1 MPPSVDEPSHPF
13 SNGEDPRRA
22 AEGARLR
29 GRTKMKTMPSS
40 VAIVGD
46 SPFLWVMR
54 FDAEGAATLVA
65 DHDSAQ
71 LDSDADG
78 YFWVHLNVADL
89 RYRDWVAGR
98 RQMPAEARA
107 LLIDQDSHQRLDAD
121 EQALWGVIADYGR
134 DLEHE
139 EDVLRPLRVVV
150 TERCIVTARR
160 YAVESTAAIRQ
171 SALDGQRLRAP
182 LDLFEALVTRSL
194 VSMDVGLE
202 KLLAA
207 FNKIEDRVLDDET
220 HDDRRDLGALRRQ
233 TIRLRRELADGQRV
247 FSRTAF
253 SPRVTP
259 PTHAALRRLTQ
270 RFDSLQQELQAVE
283 ERARLLQ
290 DEIVSNL
297 TAETNR
303 QLYVLTIL
311 GTLLMPP
318 TLVSGI
324 FGMNTKNLFFGDNEQ
339 GTLYAAA
346 LCVASAAAA
355 FFALMWIKRREG

>member
-1 MPPSVDEPSHPF
+1 MAAVDDSSHPF
-13 SNGEDPRRA
+13 SNGEDPKRA
-22 AEGARLR
+22 AEGAGSRR
-29 GRTKMKTMPSS
+29 RAKMKPMPPSG
-40 VAIVGD
+40 AIVGD

-54 FDAEGAATLVA
+54 FDADGAATPEPGQE
-65 DHDSAQ
+65 SPQ
-71 LDSDADG
+71 IEPTDG
-78 YFWVHLNVADL
+78 GYVWVHLNAADL
-89 RYRDWVAGR
+89 RYRDWVAAR
-98 RQMPAEARA
+98 DRIPQEARA

-121 EQALWGVIADYGR
+121 EHALWGVISDYGR
-134 DLEHE
+134 DLAQE

-150 TERCIVTARR
+150 TDSCIVTARR

-171 SALDGQRLRAP
+171 AALGGRRLRAP
-182 LDLFEALVTRSL
+182 LELFEALVTQSL
-194 VSMDVGLE
+194 VAMDVGLDR
-202 KLLAA
+202 LLAK
-207 FNKIEDRVLDDET
+207 FNKIEDRVLDDEAP
-220 HDDRRDLGALRRQ
+220 DERRELGALRRQ

-247 FSRTAF
+247 FSRAAF
-253 SPRVTP
+253 SPRVAP
-259 PTHAALRRLTQ
+259 PTYAALRRLTQ

-290 DEIVSNL
+290 DEIVSNF

-324 FGMNTKNLFFGDNEQ
+324 FGMNTKNLFFAESEQ

-346 LCVASAAAA
+346 ICAASAAAA
-355 FFALMWIKRREG
+355 FLALFWIRRGGRT

>member
-1 MPPSVDEPSHPF
+1 MKPPPSGP
-13 SNGEDPRRA
+13 
-22 AEGARLR
+22 
-29 GRTKMKTMPSS
+29 
-40 VAIVGD
+40 IVGD
-46 SPFLWVMR
+46 SPFLWVLR
-54 FDAEGAATLVA
+54 FDADGGSTLTA
-65 DHDSAQ
+65 DHDSPQ
-71 LDSDADG
+71 LDADAGG
-78 YFWVHLNVADL
+78 YFWVHLNAADL

-98 RQMPAEARA
+98 QQIPPEARA

-134 DLEHE
+134 DLERE

-160 YAVESTAAIRQ
+160 YAVESTAAIKQ
-171 SALDGQRLRAP
+171 AALEGQRLRTP

-194 VSMDVGLE
+194 VAMDVGIDR
-202 KLLAA
+202 LLVK
-207 FNKIEDRVLDDET
+207 FNRIEDLVLDDEE
-220 HDDRRDLGALRRQ
+220 HDERRELGALRRQ

-247 FSRTAF
+247 FSRVAF
-253 SPRVTP
+253 SPRVSQ

-324 FGMNTKNLFFGDNEQ
+324 FGMNTKNLFFADNEQ

-346 LCVASAAAA
+346 ICVASAAAA
-355 FFALMWIKRREG
+355 FVALVWIRRRER

>member
-1 MPPSVDEPSHPF
+1 MKTLPPS
-13 SNGEDPRRA
+13 G
-22 AEGARLR
+22 
-29 GRTKMKTMPSS
+29 
-40 VAIVGD
+40 AIVGD
-46 SPFLWVMR
+46 SPFLWIMR
-54 FDAEGAATLVA
+54 FDADGAATLVA
-65 DHDSAQ
+65 NQDQ
-71 LDSDADG
+71 PRLDVDDG
-78 YFWVHLNVADL
+78 GYVWVHLNVADL

-98 RQMPAEARA
+98 EQLPPEARA
-107 LLIDQDSHQRLDAD
+107 LLIDQDGHHRLDAD

-134 DLEHE
+134 DLERE

-160 YAVESTAAIRQ
+160 YAVESTAAIRRA
-171 SALDGQRLRAP
+171 ALEGRRLRRP
-182 LDLFEALVTRSL
+182 LDLFEALVTQSL
-194 VSMDVGLE
+194 VAMDIGLD
-202 KLLAA
+202 KLLAD

-220 HDDRRDLGALRRQ
+220 HDERRELGALRRQ

-247 FSRTAF
+247 FSRAAN
-253 SPRVTP
+253 SPKISPGTY
-259 PTHAALRRLTQ
+259 AALRRLTQ
-270 RFDSLQQELQAVE
+270 RFDAMQQELQAVE

-324 FGMNTKNLFFGDNEQ
+324 FGMNTKNLFFADNER

-346 LCVASAAAA
+346 ICALSAAAA
-355 FFALMWIKRREG
+355 FLALMWIRRDARK

>member
-1 MPPSVDEPSHPF
+1 MKPQPSGP
-13 SNGEDPRRA
+13 
-22 AEGARLR
+22 
-29 GRTKMKTMPSS
+29 
-40 VAIVGD
+40 IVGD

-54 FDAEGAATLVA
+54 FDEDGASTLMA
-65 DHDSAQ
+65 DHELPP
-71 LDSDADG
+71 LDAASG

-98 RQMPAEARA
+98 AHIPAEARA

-134 DLEHE
+134 DLERE

-171 SALDGQRLRAP
+171 AALEGQSLRTP
-182 LDLFEALVTRSL
+182 LDLFEALVSRSL
-194 VSMDVGLE
+194 VAIDVGLDR
-202 KLLAA
+202 LLIK
-207 FNKIEDRVLDDET
+207 FNQIEDRVLDDEA
-220 HDDRRDLGALRRQ
+220 HDERRELGALRRQ

-247 FSRTAF
+247 FSRAAF
-253 SPRVTP
+253 SPRVTQ

-270 RFDSLQQELQAVE
+270 RFDSLQQELQAAE

-318 TLVSGI
+318 TLVSGL
-324 FGMNTKNLFFGDNEQ
+324 FGMNTKNLFFADNEQ
-339 GTLYAAA
+339 GTLYATAI
-346 LCVASAAAA
+346 CVASAAAA
-355 FFALMWIKRREG
+355 FLALAWIKRREG

>member
-1 MPPSVDEPSHPF
+1 MKLPPSGP
-13 SNGEDPRRA
+13 
-22 AEGARLR
+22 
-29 GRTKMKTMPSS
+29 
-40 VAIVGD
+40 IVGD
-46 SPFLWVMR
+46 SPFLWVIR
-54 FDAEGAATLVA
+54 FDGDGAATLAA
-65 DHDSAQ
+65 DHESPQ
-71 LDSDADG
+71 LDVEDGG

-98 RQMPAEARA
+98 AQIPAEARA
-107 LLIDQDSHQRLDAD
+107 LLIDQDGHQRLDAD
-121 EQALWGVIADYGR
+121 EAALWGVIADYGR
-134 DLEHE
+134 DLERE

-160 YAVESTAAIRQ
+160 NAVESTAAIRQ
-171 SALDGQRLRAP
+171 AALEGQRLRTP

-194 VSMDVGLE
+194 GAIDVSLDR
-202 KLLAA
+202 LLVK
-207 FNKIEDRVLDDET
+207 FNQIEDRVLDDEA
-220 HDDRRDLGALRRQ
+220 HDERRELGALRRQ

-247 FSRTAF
+247 FSRAAF
-253 SPRVTP
+253 SPRVSQ

-270 RFDSLQQELQAVE
+270 RFDSLQQELQAAE

-324 FGMNTKNLFFGDNEQ
+324 FGMNTKNLFFSDNEQ

-346 LCVASAAAA
+346 ICAASAAAA
-355 FFALMWIKRREG
+355 YLALVWIRRRES